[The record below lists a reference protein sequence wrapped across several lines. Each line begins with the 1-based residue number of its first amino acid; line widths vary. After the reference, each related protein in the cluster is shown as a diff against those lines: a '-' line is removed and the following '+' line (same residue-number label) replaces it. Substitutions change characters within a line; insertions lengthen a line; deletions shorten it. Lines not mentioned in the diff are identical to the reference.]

1 MTAHMNKTKE
11 NNDFI
16 VYRNNDF
23 DFYSHETGKVAV
35 CAMMRGSGVIAEI
48 LGRLKL

>member
-1 MTAHMNKTKE
+1 MTALMDKNKE
-11 NNDFI
+11 NIDFNI
-16 VYRNNDF
+16 YRNNDF

-35 CAMMRGSGVIAEI
+35 CAVMRGSGVIAEI

>member
-1 MTAHMNKTKE
+1 MTAHMDKTKE
-11 NNDFI
+11 NVGFN

-35 CAMMRGSGVIAEI
+35 GAVMRGSGVIAEI